1 MKIAH
6 SRADNLNKWLNELQ
20 EFQLD
25 SFFDSVILGRAYEYV
40 SKVEH
45 VNHLENKITCQIS
58 GSTKYDIEIKM
69 VDNEI
74 LGSCTCPY
82 DQKCK
87 HMAAVILSQM
97 DIKY

>member
-1 MKIAH
+1 MKITH
-6 SRADNLNKWLNELQ
+6 SSTENLNTWFRELQ

-25 SFFDSVILGRAYEYV
+25 SFFDSVILGRAFEYV
-40 SKVEH
+40 SKVKLIASH
-45 VNHLENKITCQIS
+45 KTKIICQIS
-58 GSTKYDIEIKM
+58 GTKKYDIEIKM
-69 VDNEI
+69 VGNEI

-87 HMAAVILSQM
+87 HLAAVMLSQM

>member
-1 MKIAH
+1 MTIAH
-6 SRADNLNKWLNELQ
+6 SSTENLNNWFHELQ

-25 SFFDSVILGRAYEYV
+25 SFFDSVILGSAFEYV
-40 SKVEH
+40 SKVKLIESH
-45 VNHLENKITCQIS
+45 KTKIICQLHGIK
-58 GSTKYDIEIKM
+58 KYDVEIKL
-69 VDNEI
+69 VGSEI
-74 LGSCTCPY
+74 LASCTCPY